1 VSTIGARCAMRARQ
15 ATHFVNDLVI
25 RSVADFRNLCTRG
38 AAGRE
43 FDLMRCKATLTEL
56 RVLLTP
62 SHLPTW
68 LLAYATLGSGV
79 LGIDAVAAL
88 SGGLIFVICGA
99 LIAFF
104 SSPT

>member
-1 VSTIGARCAMRARQ
+1 MPARQ
-15 ATHFVNDLVI
+15 ATHFVNDFVFRLVANI
-25 RSVADFRNLCTRG
+25 RNLRTRG

-68 LLAYATLGSGV
+68 LLAYATLGSR
-79 LGIDAVAAL
+79 
-88 SGGLIFVICGA
+88 C
-99 LIAFF
+99 
-104 SSPT
+104 PRY